1 MTRRE
6 FMARVGSLSVICVGL
21 HGVKSV
27 VPPRR
32 TVQAA
37 RPLKYP
43 GTIVPMGDIRMQS
56 KWSG

>member
-1 MTRRE
+1 
-6 FMARVGSLSVICVGL
+6 MARAGSLSTICIGL
-21 HGVKSV
+21 HGVKSAD
-27 VPPRR
+27 PPRR

-43 GTIVPMGDIRMQS
+43 GAIVPMGDIRMQS